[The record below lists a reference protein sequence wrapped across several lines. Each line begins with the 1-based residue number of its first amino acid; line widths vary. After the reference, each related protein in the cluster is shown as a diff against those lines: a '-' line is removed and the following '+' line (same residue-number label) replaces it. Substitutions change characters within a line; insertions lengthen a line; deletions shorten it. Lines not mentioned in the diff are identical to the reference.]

1 MCDLINVALIPDG
14 NRRGAKKLGL
24 ALGSFAAL
32 VHIVWVVLIA
42 LGWAQ
47 PLMDFV
53 YKMHS
58 MNNPFTV
65 APFDLGRSVGL
76 IVIAFLMGNIIGNV
90 FALVWN
96 KVHR

>member
-1 MCDLINVALIPDG
+1 M
-14 NRRGAKKLGL
+14 NRKKLGL

-32 VHIVWVVLIA
+32 LHLVWVLLIA

-65 APFDLGRSVGL
+65 MPFDLWRSIGL
-76 IVIAFLMGNIIGNV
+76 IVIAFIMGNVIGNV